1 MRKICLNCIKR
12 FNPSSRH
19 KLCPSCRN
27 IFYKKLCPKCG
38 IRIQKKSNLCNKCSS
53 AARRKDNAVVIDTK
67 GYVYIRKREHP
78 RAQKGTG
85 YIFEH
90 ILIMEK
96 KLGRYL
102 FPNENIHHINGVRN
116 DNRIE
121 NLELWTK
128 PQPTGI
134 RTKDAVIWA
143 KSILEIYGNDETKY

>member
-1 MRKICLNCIKR
+1 M
-12 FNPSSRH
+12 
-19 KLCPSCRN
+19 
-27 IFYKKLCPKCG
+27 
-38 IRIQKKSNLCNKCSS
+38 
-53 AARRKDNAVVIDTK
+53 IDTK